1 MNQATKLLLLFLI
14 TDLFKTSV
22 DSKSTKDDHSLRE
35 MRNLLLTKDN
45 IVDHLV
51 RKQKEILIEN
61 IPKPHVVSTAIDF
74 NTNDGDPDTGLNKKD

>member
-14 TDLFKTSV
+14 TDLYKTSV

-61 IPKPHVVSTAIDF
+61 IPKPHVVSTAIEFKNQTDA
-74 NTNDGDPDTGLNKKD
+74 DPDTGLNK